1 MPTSL
6 IYVLRG
12 SFFSQQTLIEDEVIE
27 IGNDSGTLTHVMMR
41 GSTEV
46 HDYTWMNEFL
56 VHHIGMEYAM
66 LVNVTHFDCS
76 RLNLGDV
83 NFSNLVCKIV
93 TVLPSL
99 LSFSATH
106 NKLTDVSMVALGW
119 KENWPVKLQLLD
131 LGSNMI
137 TDVGLILLMQF
148 LQSEDDLE
156 LVTLALRHNRIKDAF
171 DHPYAAIL
179 FERNV
184 IQRIDLRENPLNA
197 HSVARFLERILNK
210 SSLHTF
216 LMNAPLAN
224 DVFLEMPLVFF
235 EQNRTLMHVT
245 MPKAA
250 TLDVYHLTNHF
261 VHSTLRSFLSF
272 FNKGIVV
279 AYRHH
284 FEKVLYDIGRRFF
297 SPREFDLYGHTGHPF
312 FTMMMTVLLC
322 NSAFCV
328 KIPVHVLIDIFS
340 FFHPASFPTGPL
352 HIPIDATGFVGL

>member
-6 IYVLRG
+6 IYELRG
-12 SFFSQQTLIEDEVIE
+12 SMFFQQTFIKDEIIE
-27 IGNDSGTLTHVMMR
+27 IGSDSGTLTHVLMR

-76 RLNLGDV
+76 RLALGDV
-83 NFSNLVCKIV
+83 NFSFLVSKIAK
-93 TVLPSL
+93 VLPSL

-106 NKLTDVSMVALGW
+106 NKLTDVSMVAW

-148 LQSEDDLE
+148 LQSQDENE

-171 DHPYAAIL
+171 DHPYAVIL
-179 FERNV
+179 FERALL
-184 IQRIDLRENPLNA
+184 QRIDLRNNSLNA
-197 HSVARFLERILNK
+197 RSVTRFLERILNK

-216 LMNAPLAN
+216 LMNVPLAN
-224 DVFLEMPLVFF
+224 DVFLEMPLFFF
-235 EQNRTLMHVT
+235 EQNRILMHVT
-245 MPKAA
+245 MPSSA

-261 VHSTLRSFLSF
+261 VHPNLRSFLSF
-272 FNKGIVV
+272 FNKGVVV

-284 FEKVLYDIGRRFF
+284 FERVLYDIGRRFF
-297 SPREFDLYGHTGHPF
+297 SPREFEMYGHTGHPF

-340 FFHPASFPTGPL
+340 FLHPASYPTGPL
-352 HIPIDATGFVGL
+352 HIPIAANGFIGL